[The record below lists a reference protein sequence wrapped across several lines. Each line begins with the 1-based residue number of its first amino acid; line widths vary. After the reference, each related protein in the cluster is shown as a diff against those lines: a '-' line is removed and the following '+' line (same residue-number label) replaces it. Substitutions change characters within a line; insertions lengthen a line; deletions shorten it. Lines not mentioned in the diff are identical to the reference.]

1 MVLRFNCFATTI
13 YGLEDIAAGEC
24 RELIGVDAKPD
35 VGKIIFEAD
44 LEQIIKLN
52 LASRTLHRIF
62 IMLARSRAET
72 LDDVY
77 KIARGID
84 YTEFINPDQTFAV
97 RGERHS
103 KDKPFTSLDMAA
115 IVGRAVI
122 ESFRE
127 RSGKRLK
134 VNLDNPDVELYCLLR
149 DSEFILGLNTTGKSL
164 HRRYYR
170 VYHHRAAL
178 QPTIAASMLR
188 ISGWEKKK
196 RLLDPMCGGGTIP
209 IEAALTALK
218 IPISVKRIE
227 DLALQR
233 LRFIDGWRIEKVAKM
248 LEAEIDYSPSAGI
261 MGTDTSQKSIEG
273 ALRNAEKAGVSDY
286 VEFSVRDVFKMGEW
300 LREEPDHIIMNP
312 PYGIRMGVRKIEK
325 FYERVCRTIAEAVS
339 EAKLTAIVSKP
350 TIFGRALEKAGYQIV
365 FKRQII
371 YGKLNAF
378 IISAER

>member
-1 MVLRFNCFATTI
+1 MRFTCFATTVH
-13 YGLEDIAAGEC
+13 GLEDIAAGEC

-62 IMLARSRAET
+62 IMLARSQAET

-84 YTEFINPDQTFAV
+84 YSEFINPDQTFAV

-122 ESFRE
+122 ESFKE
-127 RSGKRLK
+127 KTGTRLK
-134 VNLDNPDVELYCLLR
+134 VNLDDPDVELYCLLR

-209 IEAALTALK
+209 IEAALIALK
-218 IPISVKRIE
+218 IPPGARKLAE
-227 DLALQR
+227 LALQK
-233 LRFIDGWRIEKVAKM
+233 LRFIEDWRIEMIAKK
-248 LEAEIDYSPSAGI
+248 LEEEVNHSTPIKI
-261 MGTDTSQKSIEG
+261 MGTDASPKSIEG
-273 ALRNAEKAGVSDY
+273 ALKNAEKAGVLNQ
-286 VEFSVRDVFKMGEW
+286 VKFLVKDVFKIGEW
-300 LREEPDHIIMNP
+300 LEEEPDHILMNP
-312 PYGIRMGVRKIEK
+312 PYGIRMGIRKIEE
-325 FYERVCRTIAEAVS
+325 FYERVCKVLAEAAPN
-339 EAKLTAIVSKP
+339 AKLTVIVSKP
-350 TIFGRALEKAGYQIV
+350 TIFGRALEKAGYQTT
-365 FKRQII
+365 FKRQIV